1 MTEIAII
8 LDSIWK
14 DENECTFVDNLNRII
29 NITLHPSED
38 HAIQILTGHES
49 EICSIAWNL
58 DRSVLISAAEDGTI
72 KVRIEF

>member
-29 NITLHPSED
+29 NITLHPSQD
-38 HAIQILTGHES
+38 HAIQIPTGHES

>member
-29 NITLHPSED
+29 NITLHPSQD

-49 EICSIAWNL
+49 SIAWNL

>member
-29 NITLHPSED
+29 NITLHPSQD

-49 EICSIAWNL
+49 EICSIAWYL
-58 DRSVLISAAEDGTI
+58 DRSVLYQLQKMVQS
-72 KVRIEF
+72 K